1 MRIAVAMSG
10 GVDSSVAALLLKEEG
25 HEVIGLSMQLWD
37 HSSDSGRTG
46 RCCTLDD
53 ISDAR
58 RVAWA
63 LDIPHYVMNLE
74 EEFREQVVR
83 PFVASYLDG
92 ETPIPCSACNSKVK
106 FATLWDRARAIECE
120 GVATGHYAR
129 IGLDRRTRRPVL
141 RKGIDPSKDQSY
153 FLYDLTAEQLAAA
166 RFPVGG
172 LTKAQVRAHARRA
185 RLPTADKEESQEICF
200 VPAATRAGEFVEDA
214 APALG
219 LPLPSLPGV
228 VESAAGERLG
238 THGGHFR
245 FTVGQRRG
253 LRISEAITNYER
265 AAEAPGEVEA
275 RWKLARALFFKAK
288 FTGLDRDQQ
297 LAFLEKARRV
307 GDEAITILLRR
318 AFGEKLSAEESPS
331 KVAAALSRERD
342 AAPAYFWTA
351 VAWGEWALLAG
362 KVPAARTGAATKVRD
377 DATTVIALDPDFE
390 DGGGYRILGRLH
402 HRAPRIPYLTGWA
415 SRSEA
420 IRYLRLAVRNFPRN
434 FVNRHFLAEA
444 LADGGAAEKAEAV
457 QIERDLVSDAPS
469 PGRLVEDLAI
479 QDEARRNL
487 GAWRA
492 RP

>member
-1 MRIAVAMSG
+1 MRILLGLLLSG
-10 GVDSSVAALLLKEEG
+10 AALEASAQFVPTPDYRRDTLL
-25 HEVIGLSMQLWD
+25 IGPNPL
-37 HSSDSGRTG
+37 
-46 RCCTLDD
+46 
-53 ISDAR
+53 
-58 RVAWA
+58 
-63 LDIPHYVMNLE
+63 
-74 EEFREQVVR
+74 
-83 PFVASYLDG
+83 
-92 ETPIPCSACNSKVK
+92 
-106 FATLWDRARAIECE
+106 
-120 GVATGHYAR
+120 
-129 IGLDRRTRRPVL
+129 
-141 RKGIDPSKDQSY
+141 
-153 FLYDLTAEQLAAA
+153 LAAA
-166 RFPVGG
+166 
-172 LTKAQVRAHARRA
+172 
-185 RLPTADKEESQEICF
+185 
-200 VPAATRAGEFVEDA
+200 DA
-214 APALG
+214 AWSHRDQGRVGARA
-219 LPLPSLPGV
+219 
-228 VESAAGERLG
+228 SA
-238 THGGHFR
+238 
-245 FTVGQRRG
+245 Q
-253 LRISEAITNYER
+253 RISEAITNYER

-288 FTGLDRDQQ
+288 FTSLDRDQQ

-487 GAWRA
+487 GAWGA